1 MRKAL
6 RVGVPAIAAC
16 AAAAVLTGAAT
27 SASAQIT
34 GNLGTT
40 SVAYGSPLAVQT
52 INTGFGDAAG
62 NNDSGGGS
70 ELDAAYGTISGSNLD
85 LFISG
90 NVESNGNH
98 LNVFVDGGALG
109 QNVLAVPATASM
121 QTMNGSIFS
130 PNFQAT
136 WAFDTNDYAGT
147 FYSEEYTYNGPGSL
161 TGGYVGSVPE
171 SSTGIV
177 PTGTLPSGG
186 GYPAF
191 TSLAVN
197 NNNASTM
204 GATGTAANPAAML
217 ATTTG
222 IELQIPLSVIGYTGG
237 PIMVL
242 ADVNGGGD
250 GYLSNQFLPGLA
262 VGTGNVGG
270 GGPYSGVSAGAFNLS
285 NTPGEYF
292 TVTVPEP
299 ASVGLL
305 GAASL
310 MLFARR
316 RKA

>member
-1 MRKAL
+1 MAL
-6 RVGVPAIAAC
+6 C
-16 AAAAVLTGAAT
+16 AGAAIIAGT
-27 SASAQIT
+27 AASASAQIT

-40 SVAYGSPLAVQT
+40 SVAYGSPLAIQS
-52 INTGFGDAAG
+52 INTGFGNAAG
-62 NNDSGGGS
+62 NNDSAGGS
-70 ELDAAYGTISGSNLD
+70 ELDAAYGTVSGSNLD
-85 LFISG
+85 LFLAG
-90 NVESNGNH
+90 NVENNGNH
-98 LNVFVDGGALG
+98 LNVFVNGGAVG
-109 QNVLAVPATASM
+109 QNVLAVPATGTM
-121 QTMNGSIFS
+121 QTMNGSVFS

-136 WAFDTNDYAGT
+136 WAWDTNDYQGT
-147 FYSEEYTYNGPGSL
+147 FYSEEYTYSGPGSL
-161 TGGYVGSVPE
+161 TGGYVGSVAE
-171 SSTGIV
+171 TSTGII

-186 GYPAF
+186 GNPAF

-204 GATGTAANPAAML
+204 GAAGTAANPAAML

-250 GYLSNQFLPGLA
+250 SYLSNQFLPGLA
-262 VGTGNVGG
+262 VGTGNLGG
-270 GGPYSGVSAGAFNLS
+270 GGPYTGPSGGTFNFS

-299 ASVGLL
+299 ASMGLL
-305 GAASL
+305 GTAAL
-310 MLFARR
+310 MLCARR